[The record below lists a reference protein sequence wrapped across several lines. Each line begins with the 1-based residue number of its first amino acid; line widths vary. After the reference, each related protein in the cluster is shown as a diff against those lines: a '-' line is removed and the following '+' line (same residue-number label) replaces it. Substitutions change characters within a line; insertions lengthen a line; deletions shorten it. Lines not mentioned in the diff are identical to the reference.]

1 MPSWSDTDILGYSER
16 SMRDQIVIRLVLYFI
31 RNLAAIPDLNVSQ
44 SAPEESLMMASM
56 QVIGFQMDKRGIDS
70 FNHSLGEN
78 VVAFL

>member
-1 MPSWSDTDILGYSER
+1 
-16 SMRDQIVIRLVLYFI
+16 MRDQIVIRLVLYFI

-78 VVAFL
+78 VVALL